1 MLNSITLTDLETAM
15 LKRIQ
20 NLEVDGIGMGFS
32 EFDGYNLTP
41 QEKGV
46 LSSLIQK
53 GIVYDS
59 TDGDQ
64 DFPTPMYCS
73 SSKAPRLHDEES
85 EHPKLDAILQNDR
98 ATLRE
103 FLSDAQQRVAE
114 KVADKFPL
122 GTEGQGWAK
131 IQKAKDQI
139 IEEVKKELNVDLH
152 DEEYQELQSI
162 IDGEVYDHRLEL
174 IRDICH
180 LSFDYGCEW
189 RYEDLYKANRKAFKW
204 SKYFTKKDGKYY
216 SKAPMFGLEDGELVA
231 EKVAGGWWN
240 VTRYGSHLNSPDSL
254 VDIVRDYEVD
264 LERAK
269 SIAKDDIKTQIER
282 IGHTQLDDK
291 RGLSDAEIELLISE
305 VESEGAKQE
314 LYTFKDDS
322 VRPIKEEDGKTYLND
337 PTYLIAPTTY
347 QIAQQRLKM
356 HQETKKAFSRQS
368 YYQNQL
374 AKINEEACKMKDAL
388 EMNLRILQEF
398 DENRAE
404 LIDRI
409 ESGEIVYK

>member
-1 MLNSITLTDLETAM
+1 MLQSITLTELETAM

-32 EFDGYNLTP
+32 DFDGYNLTP

-59 TDGDQ
+59 TEGEDDY
-64 DFPTPMYCS
+64 PTPMYCS
-73 SSKAPRLHDEES
+73 SSKAPRLLDEES
-85 EHPKLDAILQNDR
+85 EHPKLDALLQMDTND
-98 ATLRE
+98 LRE
-103 FLSDAQQRVAE
+103 LLRNAEQRVAQ
-114 KVADKFPL
+114 KLAHRFPFGL
-122 GTEGQGWAK
+122 DGQNWERREEAK
-131 IQKAKDQI
+131 SEVINQ
-139 IEEVKKELNVDLH
+139 VKKEYNVDLH

-162 IDGEVYDHRLEL
+162 IDRDEYNHRLEL
-174 IRDICH
+174 VRDICH
-180 LSFDYGCEW
+180 LSFNYGCNW

-216 SKAPMFGLEDGELVA
+216 SKYPMFGLEDGELVA

-254 VDIVRDYEVD
+254 VDIVRDYQHSVEWSKRIV
-264 LERAK
+264 
-269 SIAKDDIKTQIER
+269 KDDIKEQIER
-282 IGHTQLDDK
+282 TGHTQLKDK

-314 LYTFKDDS
+314 LYTFKNDS
-322 VRPIKEEDGKTYLND
+322 VRPFIVEDEKTYLND

-356 HQETKKAFSRQS
+356 HNEIKNALSRQS
-368 YYQNQL
+368 YYQKEL
-374 AKINEEACKMKDAL
+374 AKINAEHNRVKKEL
-388 EMNLRILQEF
+388 EHNLAIVEQLTSNKAQI
-398 DENRAE
+398 
-404 LIDRI
+404 IDRI